1 MCGSEG
7 PVPVLPRLLARDWR
21 ASKQNLFLPTATMSS
36 PRLPSELLDHAVD
49 FLHDSRRTLKS
60 CSLVSKA
67 WIPRARK
74 HLFAA
79 IWLSAAKEVELWK
92 VAFPDPSASP
102 AWYTTALFINSP
114 DVIAAAVDDDDCWVS
129 AFSRVVHL
137 KMDVVAAGF
146 KQISISLVPFHRFSP
161 VLRSLRVVSTV
172 LTPSQI
178 FDLLRS
184 FPLLEDLSVTV
195 HNHSLIKDYRFENQ
209 PTIIKSSNSPALN
222 GSLQLFSKVGM
233 DPFISPLLSLPN
245 GLHFRNVDLAWY
257 HVTDVSSTTELV
269 EGCYSTLES
278 LSIDGSLPCTSV

>member
-1 MCGSEG
+1 MFRRAVSVHHATVRDFCELATNKYQRRSESINCTCVYYRAMCGSEG

-21 ASKQNLFLPTATMSS
+21 ASKQNLFLPTATMPS

-114 DVIAAAVDDDDCWVS
+114 ELIAAAADDDDCWVS

-137 KMDVVAAGF
+137 KMDVVAAGLDR
-146 KQISISLVPFHRFSP
+146 KS
-161 VLRSLRVVSTV
+161 VV
-172 LTPSQI
+172 
-178 FDLLRS
+178 
-184 FPLLEDLSVTV
+184 
-195 HNHSLIKDYRFENQ
+195 
-209 PTIIKSSNSPALN
+209 
-222 GSLQLFSKVGM
+222 
-233 DPFISPLLSLPN
+233 
-245 GLHFRNVDLAWY
+245 
-257 HVTDVSSTTELV
+257 
-269 EGCYSTLES
+269 
-278 LSIDGSLPCTSV
+278 